1 MTTEEQFTAAALRRI
16 YLAMALLGVAGTVL
30 VLLWKGWWFAAG
42 FAAGAALSWL
52 NFHWLKGAVD
62 MLATLAGRTGAPTA
76 PAPGAVGWRNAGPTP
91 RPPRVAARLVLRY
104 ALMGGLAYAIF
115 RTSLVSLAAFLV
127 GLFVFVAAVLA
138 EMIYELAQGI
148 PNA

>member
-1 MTTEEQFTAAALRRI
+1 MPGQEQFTRAALRRI
-16 YLAMALLGVAGTVL
+16 YMAMAVLGVAGTAV

-42 FAAGAALSWL
+42 FAAGAALSCL

-62 MLATLAGRTGAPTA
+62 ALAALAG
-76 PAPGAVGWRNAGPTP
+76 RNAGPTSGP
-91 RPPRVAARLVLRY
+91 RPPSPKRVAARLVLRY
-104 ALMGGLAYAIF
+104 ALMGAVAYAIV
-115 RTSLVSLAAFLV
+115 RTSLVSLVAFLV